1 MRNSLRDI
9 CIVLRS
15 IWLNLA
21 LYAALML
28 AAAGLMCLFGCYRD
42 TTFAER
48 LVNAF
53 YMTRI
58 ESVPESGH
66 NTLRSILVFVMP
78 TLTILILGEGVL
90 RVAGLYI
97 NRKRDRG
104 EWEKLMVQS
113 LSGHIVLC
121 GAGELGRALLNR
133 LREKCQGVPIVVVD
147 MHPDILSELGLR
159 SRRVHSICGDMT
171 SHETLVEANVAG
183 CSMVI
188 ITSGDDAHNL
198 EAAFKV
204 LDINPKAEIH
214 IRLYRSGLSRMMN
227 TATYPNIHF
236 FSPYESAADA
246 LMEEIGTGVN

>member
-1 MRNSLRDI
+1 MRGSLRDI
-9 CIVLRS
+9 WMVLRS

-21 LYAALML
+21 LFAALIFAASLLML
-28 AAAGLMCLFGCYRD
+28 WVGCFPGKSYG
-42 TTFAER
+42 EL

-58 ESVPESGH
+58 ESVPESNH
-66 NTLRSILVFVMP
+66 HPLRAILVFAMP
-78 TLTILILGEGVL
+78 ALAIVILGEGVL
-90 RVAGLYI
+90 RVAGIYI

-133 LREKCQGVPIVVVD
+133 LHKKRPGIPIVVVD
-147 MHPDILSELGLR
+147 THPDILAEIGLQGQK
-159 SRRVHSICGDMT
+159 VHSVCGDMT
-171 SHETLVEANVAG
+171 SRETLVDANVAK
-183 CSMVI
+183 CSTVI

-198 EAAFKV
+198 ETAFKV
-204 LDINPKAEIH
+204 LDINPNAEIH

-227 TATYPNIHF
+227 AATYPNIHF
-236 FSPYESAADA
+236 FSPYERAADA
-246 LMEEIGTGVN
+246 LLEEIGVVVD